1 MINLRKEWINVYISK
16 YYKFANISHNIFG
29 TFYYVYHIIIVRITG
44 KRSLAEMNAFDMIVN
59 IAIGSILS
67 QLIIDETIPL
77 IEGLVLI
84 SILIILQYIITF
96 VSTRIEGLNK
106 IIKSQPTLMYY
117 KDHFIEENL
126 KKERM
131 TKSEIE
137 QGIRNSGNGSF
148 EEISAVILES
158 DGSLSVIKNV
168 NENNELEKYK

>member
-1 MINLRKEWINVYISK
+1 MST
-16 YYKFANISHNIFG
+16 FQNIVNSPIFHTIFFG
-29 TFYYVYHIIIVRITG
+29 TFYYVYLIIIVRITG

-59 IAIGSILS
+59 IAICSILS

-117 KDHFIEENL
+117 KDHFIEEN
-126 KKERM
+126 
-131 TKSEIE
+131 
-137 QGIRNSGNGSF
+137 
-148 EEISAVILES
+148 
-158 DGSLSVIKNV
+158 
-168 NENNELEKYK
+168 